1 MTLNFILT
9 NILLGVGLAMDT
21 FSVSIV
27 NTLNEPNMPKKKM
40 CGMSFVYAAFQAIMP
55 LIGWFCVHTIVEYF
69 KVVEPFI
76 PWVALILLA
85 YIGGKMLLEGLRDLP
100 VSPES
105 TTPGD
110 RRGTG
115 EGQSPSR
122 NLTFSILMVQGIATS
137 IDALSVGFTIA
148 EYDLGLALI
157 AALLIAVTTYI
168 ISMIGAVIGKKVGDR
183 LSSKASILGGVILIL
198 IGLKIAF
205 F

>member
-1 MTLNFILT
+1 MIDLNFILT

-27 NTLNEPNMPKKKM
+27 NTLNEPDMPKKKM

-85 YIGGKMLLEGLRDLP
+85 YIGGKMLLEGLNVIKDDEETKDVTEL
-100 VSPES
+100 
-105 TTPGD
+105 
-110 RRGTG
+110 GTK
-115 EGQSPSR
+115 
-122 NLTFSILMVQGIATS
+122 LTISMLMVQGVATA

-157 AALLIAVTTYI
+157 AAFIIAVTTYI
-168 ISMIGAVIGKKVGDR
+168 ISMIGAVIGKKVGNR